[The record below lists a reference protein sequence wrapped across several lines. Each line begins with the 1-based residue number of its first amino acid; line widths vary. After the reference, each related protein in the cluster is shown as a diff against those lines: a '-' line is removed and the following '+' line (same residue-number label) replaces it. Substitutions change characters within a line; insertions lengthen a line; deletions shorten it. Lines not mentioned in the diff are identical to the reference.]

1 MSADMLPKI
10 RIEKKSERELI
21 FTLTGDQ
28 HGIPNLI
35 SKLAIKKPYVSYAA
49 YIVEHPQ
56 TSQPRVVI
64 ITDGTKDPVDVLIEV
79 LTEARSYAQSLK
91 NTLEKI
97 L

>member
-1 MSADMLPKI
+1 MSVDLLPKI
-10 RIEKKSERELI
+10 KIEKRTERELL

-35 SKLAIKKPYVSYAA
+35 SKLAIRKPYVSYAA
-49 YIVEHPQ
+49 YIIEHPQ

-79 LTEARSYAQSLK
+79 LTEARSYAQGLK
-91 NTLEKI
+91 EALEKT